1 MARLDSSAFA
11 ILQTVVLILAVL
23 AGATTVLDPASAAAQ
38 DLTITNEGQELRPN
52 GNLTFEVTN
61 DVSVE
66 EQTIHV
72 WIDANANGVF
82 DTDERNRS
90 LHPDAGETV
99 NGTFP
104 NVSLDPGTYTLMAV
118 ENDSLSDGREPDTTA
133 NFTVDNTPPSLSEA
147 VAFTETAGTQ
157 AYGAVNQTV
166 VEVLFNESLSDGS
179 GGTAPEQGDFWI
191 KYTNGT
197 IDKNVTVADGD
208 TGDVAGNRRIV
219 LYPGSEV
226 IPPGVKGVATAPE
239 ADFSDAAGNPVT
251 RHAQAVKA
259 ASTTVAEGGGNTT
272 AFEGEHVAIVGDED
286 DENIDLRGSDAGTIK
301 DITTG
306 TDSRVFPW
314 HSAGWSTSQQ
324 YYVLFDGRS
333 NPNFLIWDDVSFE
346 LNQLGLEVEPSKRRF
361 STTEAV
367 TGIVTAEVA
376 NRTITATLLDPN
388 DSEVLSKPVTLS
400 GTDARVDFGQQST
413 GDYSIAVEDNATG
426 LRANAGPIRVEAP
439 APTQTPTATP
449 TPTSTP
455 TPILTVTP
463 TVTATGTTATTG
475 TPTAGADETP
485 AGTPYPIVTP
495 PEHLTPTPTP
505 TPASTSTVMSRTG
518 ATPTAPG
525 EPPEGVGEILG
536 LMWEG
541 ASDTVTAVLDIISDT
556 VSGLLP

>member
-1 MARLDSSAFA
+1 MARIDSSAFA

-90 LHPDAGETV
+90 LHPDGGETV

-104 NVSLDPGTYTLMAV
+104 DVSLAPGTYTLMAV
-118 ENDSLSDGREPDTTA
+118 ENDSLSDGREPDTTD
-133 NFTVDNTPPSLSEA
+133 NFTVDNTPPSISEA

-179 GGTAPEQGDFWI
+179 GGTAPEQGDFCI

-208 TGDVAGNRRIV
+208 TGDVAGDRRIV

-226 IPPGVKGVATAPE
+226 IPPDVKGVATAPE
-239 ADFSDAAGNPVT
+239 AGFSDAAGNPVT

-301 DITTG
+301 DVTTG
-306 TDSRVFPW
+306 TDSRVFAW
-314 HSAGWSTSQQ
+314 HSAGWSTTQR

-367 TGIVTAEVA
+367 TAIVTAEVA

-388 DSEVLSKPVTLS
+388 DSEVLSKSVTLTE
-400 GTDARVDFGQQST
+400 TDARVDFGQQST

-426 LRANAGPIRVEAP
+426 LRADAGPIRVEDP
-439 APTQTPTATP
+439 APTRTPTATP
-449 TPTSTP
+449 TLTATP
-455 TPILTVTP
+455 TPIVLGPP
-463 TVTATGTTATTG
+463 TVTVTGTPALTG
-475 TPTAGADETP
+475 TPTASTVQTP
-485 AGTPYPIVTP
+485 AETPYPIVTP

-505 TPASTSTVMSRTG
+505 TPAPSPTVRPQTG
-518 ATPTAPG
+518 ATPAAPD

-541 ASDTVTAVLDIISDT
+541 ASDTVTAVFDIISDT